1 MTKSPDSLIK
11 KLGVEF
17 KDKTLLDIALLHRSY
32 SSEHQIARDNE
43 RLEYLG
49 DSILSACVSDMLFR
63 KFPEKSEG
71 DLTKIRARLVS
82 RRALKKWG
90 KKLKLGDYVFLG
102 EKMKKYMESRETHII
117 ENTME
122 AVIGAIYIDSGFDTA
137 YNFIKK
143 GVENQDFHKIV
154 DFKSQLQE
162 YAVEV
167 YGEIPQY
174 TTISETGPSHN
185 KKFKI
190 TVSVEDKIYGEGAGS
205 NKKMAQQNAA
215 RKAYRKIKKR
225 MRNNEE

>member
-1 MTKSPDSLIK
+1 MTKSLDSLIK

-143 GVENQDFHKIV
+143 GVENLDFHKIV

-190 TVSVEDKIYGEGAGS
+190 TVSVEDKIYGEGTGS

-215 RKAYRKIKKR
+215 RKAYKKLVKRKS
-225 MRNNEE
+225 